1 MGVSEAH
8 SQNFKFGS
16 KTHPCNKLNFIFLQ
30 ASIEDIP
37 RIWWLSMLLGLIW
50 STCKSYLKG
59 LINFLIFFIKLEYN
73 TLKQKLS
80 TRISFINHLW
90 ITSVVVISRFT
101 CKVLSMTLSP
111 LSHTEEEE
119 DIWNNKISNEKN
131 KEKEKEKKIKGTA

>member
-1 MGVSEAH
+1 M
-8 SQNFKFGS
+8 
-16 KTHPCNKLNFIFLQ
+16 
-30 ASIEDIP
+30 
-37 RIWWLSMLLGLIW
+37 
-50 STCKSYLKG
+50 
-59 LINFLIFFIKLEYN
+59 
-73 TLKQKLS
+73 LS
-80 TRISFINHLW
+80 TRISFINHLS